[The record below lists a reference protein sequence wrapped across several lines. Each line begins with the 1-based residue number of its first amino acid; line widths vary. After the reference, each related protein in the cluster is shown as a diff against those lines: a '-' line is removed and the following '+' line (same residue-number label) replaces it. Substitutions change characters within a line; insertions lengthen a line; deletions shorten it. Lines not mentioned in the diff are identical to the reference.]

1 MHKTEEEVT
10 SIIIEELTKQM
21 IRDGKQ
27 LNIAENIINQAVSSA
42 AVSISTTAK
51 NISNKIFS

>member
-21 IRDGKQ
+21 IRDGTH

>member
-42 AVSISTTAK
+42 AVNISTIAK